1 MDYRK
6 GFMRCECGNE
16 KFFSRYENNKRIA
29 LVCSVCRKE
38 QPIKKESRKKSPSY
52 NIDDKG
58 EQ

>member
-1 MDYRK
+1 
-6 GFMRCECGNE
+6 MRCECGNE